1 MPREPAIGFCQGTPM
16 RNEIEARDPTRLA
29 EATDVAEAALA
40 FRFGAGAVTGRI
52 KAHVIT
58 AYR

>member
-1 MPREPAIGFCQGTPM
+1 M

-29 EATDVAEAALA
+29 AATDVAEAALA

-58 AYR
+58 ATSGASMNRSIFP

>member
-1 MPREPAIGFCQGTPM
+1 M

-40 FRFGAGAVTGRI
+40 SRFGAGAVTATT